1 MEVYSKEEVKE
12 FAIQRLH
19 LALEALGKIR
29 SDVLSIVRDIGGLQY
44 GGHKTELFSRFE
56 NFRSEW
62 LDYWYES
69 HTSIDGHILRGALRI
84 VNAGE
89 YHFYFEATR
98 TVSRRRSYQKCP
110 TSLNNEHYTALNF
123 IKRHGDTL
131 QYQK

>member
-19 LALEALGKIR
+19 LALETLGKTR

-62 LDYWYES
+62 LDYCMK
-69 HTSIDGHILRGALRI
+69 A
-84 VNAGE
+84 
-89 YHFYFEATR
+89 
-98 TVSRRRSYQKCP
+98 
-110 TSLNNEHYTALNF
+110 
-123 IKRHGDTL
+123 TL
-131 QYQK
+131 QLMGTFCEAH